1 MPKKFSDSEREYLR
15 KRLIDVTEE
24 CLLQYG
30 LKKTTV
36 DEIVNRTKI
45 PKGTFYLFYASKE
58 LLFFDVFLAF
68 HDRIHK
74 DFFVLLEELENEVT
88 PEKVTDLIFSLY
100 KKVEN
105 SFIFSLFVNG
115 ELEVLFRKLP
125 KEAIETHIKVDDLM
139 IKQLLCPLLGLEEDK
154 AEVFSAALR
163 AVFTSMVYRREV
175 GVDVF
180 DEALKIMIN
189 GVVLQM
195 FKKGDVA

>member
-1 MPKKFSDSEREYLR
+1 MPKKFSDSEREYLK
-15 KRLIDVTEE
+15 KRLIEVAEE
-24 CLLQYG
+24 CLRQYG

-74 DFFVLLEELENEVT
+74 DFFVRLEELENEVT
-88 PEKVTDLIFSLY
+88 PEKVTDLILSLY
-100 KKVEN
+100 KKVES

-139 IKQLLCPLLGLEEDK
+139 IKQLLSPVLGLKEDK

-163 AVFTSMVYRREV
+163 AVFTSMVHRREV
-175 GVDVF
+175 GEDVF
-180 DEALKIMIN
+180 DEALKIMIH

-195 FKKGDVA
+195 FQKGDVV

>member
-139 IKQLLCPLLGLEEDK
+139 IKQLLCPLLGLKEDK